1 MAGLGPVTGPRR
13 DGQGAV
19 LGFVRLAAGP
29 GAATIAEF
37 VRHDTIE
44 NLGLKY
50 TEIRNRYET
59 MTRVRLG
66 GRK

>member
-1 MAGLGPVTGPRR
+1 
-13 DGQGAV
+13 
-19 LGFVRLAAGP
+19 
-29 GAATIAEF
+29 

-44 NLGLKY
+44 NLPLKY